1 MMRSTR
7 APGSRSSP
15 KSNRGVLS
23 RCRICGAQTL
33 KKFLSLGPSP
43 LANNFLTTEQLRR
56 REPYFP
62 LDVCVCTTCWLVQLA
77 DVVPPETMFAQYLY
91 LTGASPPMR
100 LHFAGLAADLVRRFS
115 PPRASLII
123 DVGSNDGT
131 FLEQAQ
137 AHGLRGLGVE
147 PAANVVAVAEARG
160 VETLNAFFNME
171 VAERI
176 VRDKGPARAVVATNV
191 FAHVHDLDGFTA
203 AVVRLLAEDG
213 VFVIEVPYVVD
224 MLDRLEFDTIYHE
237 HLSYFGVRPLSLLF
251 ERFGLQVT
259 HVSRLKVHGGSI
271 RVYVQR
277 SPGPPPSRAVSELVA
292 KETAEGFGTSDTYQR
307 FAQRV
312 QALKDELVG
321 LLRQLKAQGAKIVG
335 YGAPAKGNT
344 LLNFCKIGTEILDY
358 VIDTTPFKHGR
369 YTPGLHLP
377 VLPEARFQSDRPD
390 YALLLAWNYA
400 EEILKKEGVYRA
412 QGGKFIM
419 PIPHPAV
426 I

>member
-1 MMRSTR
+1 
-7 APGSRSSP
+7 
-15 KSNRGVLS
+15 
-23 RCRICGAQTL
+23 
-33 KKFLSLGPSP
+33 

-191 FAHVHDLDGFTA
+191 FAHVHDLYGFVA
-203 AVVRLLAEDG
+203 AAVRLLAEDG
-213 VFVIEVPYVVD
+213 VFVLEVPYVVE

-237 HLSYFGVRPLSLLF
+237 HLSYFGVRPLTLLF
-251 ERFGLQVT
+251 DRFGMQVT

-271 RVYVQR
+271 RVYAQR
-277 SPGPPPSRAVSELVA
+277 PRDAAPSQAVSELVA
-292 KETAEGFGTSDTYQR
+292 QETARGLGTFETYEL

-312 QALKDELVG
+312 HALKHELTG
-321 LLRQLKAQGAKIVG
+321 LLRQLKARGSRIVG

-344 LLNFCKIGTEILDY
+344 LLNFCRIGTDMLEY

-369 YTPGLHLP
+369 YTPGMHIP
-377 VLPEARFQSDRPD
+377 VFPETRFQSDRPD

-400 EEILKKEGVYRA
+400 DDILKKEVVYRE
-412 QGGKFIM
+412 QGGKFII
-419 PIPHPAV
+419 PIPHPFIV
-426 I
+426 S